1 MTRVRAI
8 AALLCA
14 SLVLGAAVGTGS
26 AAATS
31 TPVGLVMY
39 VHPGSGGAWSSHV
52 LAGIAAGASPPAI
65 ASFGD
70 VVVLAERADNGDLV
84 VAEGTLLGSFV
95 STDLSES
102 LDAPLAAGT
111 PVVTASRGSFTV
123 WYRTTTGDLE
133 VATQPAA
140 PGPWSVVDVS
150 TLTGGPTL
158 LGDPFVVRAAQGA
171 TAYAVVTGGLV
182 DEFVAPVGP
191 SGSWQQS
198 DPTDGLVYPSLSGD
212 LAVFE
217 APGAPSAT
225 VILGVASDDD
235 VVELSDEAAPH
246 GVGPW
251 AFTDLTERGAPPAS
265 GPISAIGGTSR
276 FATYVSWG
284 SDEVLSLTTGLP
296 SGFSVENLSNVD
308 QLWPQSTFAPS
319 LVTMPHG
326 TSVVA
331 PASGGDL
338 LLVSISPQPRLLDAS
353 FEPATGEYVA
363 SSVASTLVGDAVAMV
378 AVDGGPIASSP
389 LRTRIAELATSFDQE
404 HSGYQTAPK
413 WSDCNRFT
421 AWFGRGSSQGCPR
434 GTAAEAWCSDFAQ
447 YVWAHAG
454 VPTGGITGWAA
465 TFITWG
471 QANHLV
477 QMGTHFTPGVGD
489 AIVWGQRSPL
499 YGTHVAIIVAVQG
512 SQITVVS
519 GNSPGGF
526 PGDGIGVWR
535 WGPFDGATSTVNGY
549 HVLGVVTP

>member
-1 MTRVRAI
+1 MTRIRAI
-8 AALLCA
+8 AALLCT
-14 SLVLGAAVGTGS
+14 SLVVGATVATGS
-26 AAATS
+26 AEATS
-31 TPVGLVMY
+31 SPGGLVMY

-52 LAGIAAGASPPAI
+52 LDGIVAGASPPSI
-65 ASFGD
+65 ASFGGD
-70 VVVLAERADNGDLV
+70 VVLAERAESGDLV
-84 VAEGTLLGSFV
+84 VAEGTLLGSFT
-95 STDLSES
+95 STDLSTS
-102 LDAPLAAGT
+102 LSAPPAAGT
-111 PVVTASRGSFTV
+111 PVVTVSRGAVTV
-123 WYRTTTGDLE
+123 WYRTTNDDLE
-133 VATQPAA
+133 VATQTT
-140 PGPWSVVDVS
+140 GEPWSLVDVS
-150 TLTGGPTL
+150 MLTGGPTL
-158 LGDPFVVRAAQGA
+158 LGDPFVVRTAQAA

-182 DEFVAPVGP
+182 DEFVPPVGP
-191 SGSWQQS
+191 AGSWDQS
-198 DPTDGLVYPSLSGD
+198 DPTSGLVYPSLSGD

-217 APGAPSAT
+217 APGAPAAT

-246 GVGPW
+246 GVGTW
-251 AFTDLTERGAPPAS
+251 SFTDLTEHGAPSAS

-284 SDEVLSLTTGLP
+284 SDEVLSLTSGLP
-296 SGFSVENLSNVD
+296 SGFKVENLSVVD
-308 QLWPQSTFAPS
+308 QLWPQSNYAPS

-326 TSVVA
+326 TSVAA

-338 LLVSISPQPRLLDAS
+338 LLLSISSQPQLLDTS
-353 FEPATGEYVA
+353 FEHATGEYVA
-363 SSVASTLVGDAVAMV
+363 SSVASTRVGGAVAMV
-378 AVDGGPIASSP
+378 ALDGGPIASSP
-389 LRTRIAELATSFDQE
+389 LQTRIVDLATSFDQE
-404 HSGYQTAPK
+404 HAAYQTAPK

-434 GTAAEAWCSDFAQ
+434 GTASEAWCSDFAQ

-454 VPTGGITGWAA
+454 VPTGGISGWAA

-477 QMGTHFTPGVGD
+477 QMGTRFTAGVGD

-499 YGTHVAIIVAVQG
+499 YGAHVAIIVAVQG
-512 SQITVVS
+512 SEITVVS

-535 WGPFDGATSTVNGY
+535 LGPFDGATSTVDGY